1 MKKLNK
7 DLENTGKETTS
18 LKSKLKNL
26 EATGKKLAADIKLTQ
41 NQIQSAKFN
50 IEKLNLQIG
59 LKTEGITEKKNFLGE
74 FVRAINEA
82 ESASVL
88 EVILAEDAFS
98 DFFSNIDRMDA
109 FQKEIKSNLA
119 GLKEDKLDLEGKK
132 KEREVYKKI
141 RKN

>member
-1 MKKLNK
+1 M
-7 DLENTGKETTS
+7 
-18 LKSKLKNL
+18 
-26 EATGKKLAADIKLTQ
+26 
-41 NQIQSAKFN
+41 
-50 IEKLNLQIG
+50 
-59 LKTEGITEKKNFLGE
+59 GE

-98 DFFSNIDRMDA
+98 DFFSNIDRMDT

-119 GLKEDKLDLEGKK
+119 GLKEDKLDLEEKK